1 VPQPPSTDL
10 SRHSAKRGGGLS
22 RVALIR
28 YWATS
33 TFSGQAVVY
42 GAVAKVVAFSLVLV
56 FGASRWFELID
67 TCGDLAIIVG
77 TLIVALRLFV
87 KMKAAMLW
95 RVRSKLTLSY
105 IFMGFVPALLIIVFF
120 MVAGLLLFF
129 NIGAYM
135 MRADLARLVDSTH
148 FAAES
153 AALGVVRENSPTG
166 LHDSLQVRQAVLA
179 SRYPGTSVTLVP
191 SLARC
196 GQEGSGLAVPPERM
210 VIGSWK
216 HLPAPASIPDWVRCD
231 GFAGLIAFGDASDTR
246 LVARAVVWPERGR
259 QAIIVDVPVD
269 DAFQREMLARS
280 GVLIKGVSEVPDRS
294 RGDAQETSTRAARTL
309 FIGPAKL
316 SLGANGND
324 GRMVWIGD
332 IDAFKWDTG
341 ARVDLLASFGMSLR
355 DIYSRLALTDVSR
368 FGDADLGRLLI
379 GVLAVV
385 GVLFLIIQV
394 VAFSMGLALARSI
407 TGSVHELF
415 AGTERVRR
423 GDFTG
428 RVSIKSR
435 DQLGELSASFNSMT
449 ASIED
454 LLLQKAEKERMEQEL
469 RIARNIQMSLLPQG
483 PLVMPGISL
492 TAHCEPAR
500 EVGGDYYDFLP
511 IDDHTFGIL
520 VADVSGKGT
529 SAALYMAELKGIMM
543 SLSQRHRS
551 PRELLIEADRI
562 ISRHL
567 DSRSFITVTYL
578 VVDLRAG
585 LLQYARAGHCPLV
598 YVPGPYAQRRRPQLM
613 APDGLVLGLTLDEGR
628 TFNRLLE
635 EVTLPLGRGDL
646 IVLYTDGITEAMN
659 GDGECFGDA
668 RLASLIGQHA
678 DLSADELRERI
689 LREIDSF
696 TESALQQDDMT
707 MVVLRVEQVGE
718 VLSAPALAHPSTT
731 LGARADA

>member
-1 VPQPPSTDL
+1 MPQPATTDL
-10 SRHSAKRGGGLS
+10 SSRSAKREGGLS

-28 YWATS
+28 YWATR
-33 TFSGQAVVY
+33 TFSGRAVVY
-42 GAVAKVVAFSLVLV
+42 GTSAKVVAFVMALI
-56 FGASRWFELID
+56 FGASRWFELLD
-67 TCGDLAIIVG
+67 TVGDLAIIVG
-77 TLIVALRLFV
+77 TLIVGLRLFV

-120 MVAGLLLFF
+120 MVAGLLLFL

-135 MRADLARLVDSTH
+135 MRTDLSRVSDSAR

-153 AALGVVRENSPTG
+153 AALGVAREISAPRI
-166 LHDSLQVRQAVLA
+166 HESLQVRRAVLA
-179 SRYPGTSVTLVP
+179 SRYPDTSVTLLP
-191 SLARC
+191 APGRC
-196 GQEGSGLAVPPERM
+196 GRDDVDASVTGERP
-210 VIGSWK
+210 VIGPWK
-216 HLPAPASIPDWVRCD
+216 HLAAPTTVPAWIQCS
-231 GFAGLIAFGDASDTR
+231 GFGGLIVYNDRGGTMR
-246 LVARAVVWPERGR
+246 VVARGVAWPKGGQQAVV
-259 QAIIVDVPVD
+259 VDVPI
-269 DAFQREMLARS
+269 DAAFEREMLQRS
-280 GVLIKGVSEVPDRS
+280 GVIMGGLSDQNAQRS
-294 RGDAQETSTRAARTL
+294 PVV
-309 FIGPAKL
+309 GP
-316 SLGANGND
+316 SNLGIVGGAGK
-324 GRMVWIGD
+324 GRMNWIGE
-332 IDAFKWDTG
+332 IESFKWESGERT
-341 ARVDLLASFGMSLR
+341 ALLASYSLSLI
-355 DIYSRLALTDVSR
+355 DVYNRLAVTEVSQ
-368 FGDADLGRLLI
+368 FEKFDIGRALI
-379 GVLAVV
+379 FFLAII
-385 GVLFLIIQV
+385 GALFLIIQV

-428 RVSIKSR
+428 RVAIKSR
-435 DQLGELSASFNSMT
+435 DQMGELSTSFNSMT
-449 ASIED
+449 SSIED
-454 LLLQKAEKERMEQEL
+454 LLQQKAEKERMEQEL

-483 PLVMPGISL
+483 PLLMPGISL

-567 DSRSFITVTYL
+567 DSRSFITVTYV

-598 YVPGPYAQRRRPQLM
+598 YVPGPYAQRRKPQLM
-613 APDGLVLGLTLDEGR
+613 APDGLVLGLTLDQGR

-635 EVTLPLGRGDL
+635 EVAIPLGRGDL

-689 LREIDSF
+689 LREIEAF
-696 TESALQQDDMT
+696 VGSADQHDDMT
-707 MVVLRVEQVGE
+707 MILMKVDRAVAERVAV
-718 VLSAPALAHPSTT
+718 
-731 LGARADA
+731 

>member
-1 VPQPPSTDL
+1 
-10 SRHSAKRGGGLS
+10 
-22 RVALIR
+22 
-28 YWATS
+28 
-33 TFSGQAVVY
+33 VVY
-42 GAVAKVVAFSLVLV
+42 GVAAKVVAFVLALV
-56 FGASRWFELID
+56 FGASRWFELLD
-67 TCGDLAIIVG
+67 TGGDLAIIVG

-120 MVAGLLLFF
+120 MVSGVLLFF

-135 MRADLARLVDSTH
+135 MRTDLNRVVDSAH

-153 AALGVVRENSPTG
+153 AALGVARENTSAAISE
-166 LHDSLQVRQAVLA
+166 SLQVRRAVLA

-191 SLARC
+191 AAGRCAR
-196 GQEGSGLAVPPERM
+196 EGVAPPVPPERLA
-210 VIGSWK
+210 IGRWQ
-216 HLPAPASIPDWVRCD
+216 HLSAPRTIPEWIQCS
-231 GFAGLIAFGDASDTR
+231 GFAGLIVYDDSTATTR
-246 LVARAVVWPERGR
+246 LVARAVAWPKGGQ
-259 QAIIVDVPVD
+259 QALIVDVPID
-269 DAFQREMLARS
+269 SAFEREMLERS
-280 GVLIKGVSEVPDRS
+280 GVVLRGISESPIGEQAS
-294 RGDAQETSTRAARTL
+294 KTSATTPASRTL
-309 FIGPAKL
+309 RLGPATLNLGGTGDGRLNWIGPIDGIKWESGERAKL
-316 SLGANGND
+316 VAG
-324 GRMVWIGD
+324 
-332 IDAFKWDTG
+332 
-341 ARVDLLASFGMSLR
+341 FGISLR
-355 DIYSRLALTDVSR
+355 DIYGRLALTEVSR
-368 FGDADLGRLLI
+368 FGDFDVGRFLVYVLL
-379 GVLAVV
+379 LV

-449 ASIED
+449 SSIED

-483 PLVMPGISL
+483 PLVMPGVSL
-492 TAHCEPAR
+492 IAHCEPAR

-520 VADVSGKGT
+520 IADVSGKGT

-585 LLQYARAGHCPLV
+585 LVQYARAGHCPLV
-598 YVPGPYAQRRRPQLM
+598 YVPGPYAQRRKPQLM
-613 APDGLVLGLTLDEGR
+613 APDGLVLGLTLDQGR

-646 IVLYTDGITEAMN
+646 LVLYTDGITEAMSP
-659 GDGECFGDA
+659 DGECFGDA

-678 DLSADELRERI
+678 DLPADELRERI

-696 TESALQQDDMT
+696 TESAVQQDDMT

-718 VLSAPALAHPSTT
+718 ALSAPVLAH
-731 LGARADA
+731 ADA

>member
-1 VPQPPSTDL
+1 
-10 SRHSAKRGGGLS
+10 
-22 RVALIR
+22 
-28 YWATS
+28 
-33 TFSGQAVVY
+33 
-42 GAVAKVVAFSLVLV
+42 
-56 FGASRWFELID
+56 
-67 TCGDLAIIVG
+67 
-77 TLIVALRLFV
+77 
-87 KMKAAMLW
+87 
-95 RVRSKLTLSY
+95 
-105 IFMGFVPALLIIVFF
+105 
-120 MVAGLLLFF
+120 
-129 NIGAYM
+129 
-135 MRADLARLVDSTH
+135 
-148 FAAES
+148 
-153 AALGVVRENSPTG
+153 
-166 LHDSLQVRQAVLA
+166 
-179 SRYPGTSVTLVP
+179 VP
-191 SLARC
+191 SWI
-196 GQEGSGLAVPPERM
+196 S
-210 VIGSWK
+210 
-216 HLPAPASIPDWVRCD
+216 CD
-231 GFAGLIAFGDASDTR
+231 GFAGLFLFGDDARDTQ
-246 LVARAVVWPERGR
+246 LVARAVVWPKSGN
-259 QAIIVDVPVD
+259 QAVILDVPID
-269 DAFQREMLARS
+269 DAFKREMLERS
-280 GVLIKGVSEVPDRS
+280 GVMIKGVSEVPKRGRDTENDSAGDRPS
-294 RGDAQETSTRAARTL
+294 SARSAT
-309 FIGPAKL
+309 IE
-316 SLGANGND
+316 LGTGGAD
-324 GRMVWIGD
+324 GRIMWIGGV
-332 IDAFKWDTG
+332 DAFKWETG
-341 ARVDLLASFGMSLR
+341 TRTDLLASFGVSLG
-355 DIYSRLALTDVSR
+355 DVYTRLALTDVSR
-368 FGDADLGRLLI
+368 FGDDIGRGLI
-379 GVLAVV
+379 TILAIV

-449 ASIED
+449 SSIED
-454 LLLQKAEKERMEQEL
+454 LLQQKAEKERMEQEL

-483 PLVMPGISL
+483 PLLMPGVSL

-520 VADVSGKGT
+520 IADVSGKGT

-578 VVDLRAG
+578 VVDLKAG

-598 YVPGPYAQRRRPQLM
+598 YVPGPYAPRRRPQLM
-613 APDGLVLGLTLDEGR
+613 APDGLVLGLTLDQGR

-635 EVTLPLGRGDL
+635 EVRVTLGPGDL

-659 GDGECFGDA
+659 VDGECFGDA

-718 VLSAPALAHPSTT
+718 ALSAPALAHTSTT

>member
-1 VPQPPSTDL
+1 VPQPATTDL
-10 SRHSAKRGGGLS
+10 SRRSAKRGVG

-28 YWATS
+28 YWATR
-33 TFSGQAVVY
+33 TFSGRAVVY
-42 GAVAKVVAFSLVLV
+42 GAAAKVVAFVLALV
-56 FGASRWFELID
+56 FGASRWFEVID
-67 TCGDLAIIVG
+67 TGGDLAIMVG
-77 TLIVALRLFV
+77 ALIVALRLFV
-87 KMKAAMLW
+87 DMKARMLW
-95 RVRSKLTLSY
+95 RVRQKLTLSY
-105 IFMGFVPALLIIVFF
+105 IFMGFVPAVLIIILFLT
-120 MVAGLLLFF
+120 AGLLLFN

-135 MRADLARLVDSTH
+135 MRTELTRLVDSTR

-153 AALGVVRENSPTG
+153 AALGVVREPSPTG
-166 LHDSLQVRQAVLA
+166 VREALQIRQKVLA
-179 SRYPGTSVTLVP
+179 PRYPGTSVALVP
-191 SLARC
+191 SSKC
-196 GQEGSGLAVPPERM
+196 GPAASISAAQPER
-210 VIGSWK
+210 VAIGPWS
-216 HLPAPASIPDWVRCD
+216 HVSAPSTVPAWVSCD
-231 GFAGLIAFGDASDTR
+231 GFAGLIVFNDGAGTHMST
-246 LVARAVVWPERGR
+246 RAVAWPKGGR
-259 QAIIVDVPVD
+259 QAVILDVPVD
-269 DAFQREMLARS
+269 QAFERELLSKA
-280 GVLIKGVSEVPDRS
+280 GVALGEISEVPVLRRS
-294 RGDAQETSTRAARTL
+294 DSTREPDRGRANSARSL
-309 FIGPAKL
+309 IVDPSKL
-316 SLGANGND
+316 ALGRSD
-324 GRMVWIGD
+324 GRRPWVDMV
-332 IDAFKWDTG
+332 DAVRWEQGQNVQLTVQFFT
-341 ARVDLLASFGMSLR
+341 SLR
-355 DIYSRLALTDVSR
+355 DIYTRLVQTSSLSPGDISPAQVLVLILT
-368 FGDADLGRLLI
+368 I
-379 GVLAVV
+379 V
-385 GVLFLIIQV
+385 GILFLIIQV

-449 ASIED
+449 SSIED

-483 PLVMPGISL
+483 PLVMPGVALI
-492 TAHCEPAR
+492 AHCEPAR
-500 EVGGDYYDFLP
+500 EVGGDYYDFMP

-585 LLQYARAGHCPLV
+585 MLQYARAGHCPLV
-598 YVPGPYAQRRRPQLM
+598 YVPGPYAQRRKPQLM
-613 APDGLVLGLTLDEGR
+613 APDGLVLGLTLDQGR

-635 EVTLPLGRGDL
+635 EVSLPLGRGDL
-646 IVLYTDGITEAMN
+646 LVLYTDGITEAMN
-659 GDGECFGDA
+659 RDGECFGDA

-678 DLSADELRERI
+678 DLPAEELRERI

-696 TESALQQDDMT
+696 TESAVQQDDMT

-718 VLSAPALAHPSTT
+718 ALFAPALAH
-731 LGARADA
+731 ADA

>member
-1 VPQPPSTDL
+1 VPPPARRPSP
-10 SRHSAKRGGGLS
+10 S
-22 RVALIR
+22 RVALVR

-33 TFSGQAVVY
+33 TFSGRAVVY
-42 GAVAKVVAFSLVLV
+42 GAAAKVLAFVLALV

-67 TCGDLAIIVG
+67 TLGDLAIIVG

-120 MVAGLLLFF
+120 MVAGLLLFL

-135 MRADLARLVDSTH
+135 MRSELARLVDSTR

-153 AALGVVRENSPTG
+153 AALGIARESTPGGVREA
-166 LHDSLQVRQAVLA
+166 LQLRRAVLA

-191 SLARC
+191 STGRC
-196 GQEGSGLAVPPERM
+196 GRDAGPAVPPERL
-210 VIGSWK
+210 VIGPWQ
-216 HLPAPASIPDWVRCD
+216 HLSVPPAVPGWIPCD
-231 GFAGLIAFGDASDTR
+231 GFSGLFMYDDNPTDTQ
-246 LVARAVVWPERGR
+246 LVARAVVWPKGGN
-259 QAIIVDVPVD
+259 QAVIIDVPID
-269 DAFQREMLARS
+269 DAFKREMLERS
-280 GVLIKGVSEVPDRS
+280 GVILKGISEV
-294 RGDAQETSTRAARTL
+294 QEPKSDSTKDSSARAPTPSN
-309 FIGPAKL
+309 IGPA
-316 SLGANGND
+316 SLGLGAGGTD
-324 GRMVWIGD
+324 GRLLWIGEV
-332 IDAFKWDTG
+332 DAVKWDTG
-341 ARVDLLASFGMSLR
+341 ARADLLASFGTSLGDVYR
-355 DIYSRLALTDVSR
+355 RLALTDVSR
-368 FGDADLGRLLI
+368 LQNYDIGRLLI
-379 GVLAVV
+379 TILAIV

-454 LLLQKAEKERMEQEL
+454 LLQQKAEKERMEQEL

-483 PLVMPGISL
+483 PLLMPGISL

-520 VADVSGKGT
+520 IADVSGKGT

-551 PRELLIEADRI
+551 PRDLLIEADRI

-585 LLQYARAGHCPLV
+585 LVQYARAGHCPLV
-598 YVPGPYAQRRRPQLM
+598 YVPGPYAPRRKPQLM
-613 APDGLVLGLTLDEGR
+613 APDGLVLGLTLDQGR

-659 GDGECFGDA
+659 TEGECFGDA

-718 VLSAPALAHPSTT
+718 VLSAPALAH
-731 LGARADA
+731 ADA

>member
-1 VPQPPSTDL
+1 
-10 SRHSAKRGGGLS
+10 
-22 RVALIR
+22 VALIQ
-28 YWATS
+28 YWAKH
-33 TFSGQAVVY
+33 TFSGRAVVY
-42 GAVAKVVAFSLVLV
+42 GAVAKLVAFLLGLM
-56 FGASRWFELID
+56 FGASSWFELID
-67 TCGDLAIIVG
+67 TIGDLAIIVG
-77 TLIVALRLFV
+77 ALIVALRLFV
-87 KMKAAMLW
+87 TVKARMLW

-120 MVAGLLLFF
+120 MVAGLLLFL
-129 NIGAYM
+129 NVGAYM
-135 MRADLARLVDSTH
+135 MRAELARLVDSTH

-153 AALGVVRENSPTG
+153 AALGVMRESTAGGVREA
-166 LHDSLQVRQAVLA
+166 LQLRRAVLA
-179 SRYPGTSVTLVP
+179 SRYPGTSITLV
-191 SLARC
+191 SSAGRC
-196 GQEGSGLAVPPERM
+196 GRDAAAAMPPERL
-210 VIGSWK
+210 VIGPWT
-216 HLPAPASIPDWVRCD
+216 HLAAPVSVPGWISCD
-231 GFAGLIAFGDASDTR
+231 GFAGLFMFGDKPANTQ
-246 LVARAVVWPERGR
+246 LVARAIVWPKGGN
-259 QAIIVDVPVD
+259 QAVILDVPID
-269 DAFQREMLARS
+269 DAFKREMITRS
-280 GVLIKGVSEVPDRS
+280 GVMIKGVTEVQRDSDSAKNSARDPSPS
-294 RGDAQETSTRAARTL
+294 RGGSPTIE
-309 FIGPAKL
+309 
-316 SLGANGND
+316 LGSGGSD
-324 GRMVWIGD
+324 GRIMWIGGV
-332 IDAFKWDTG
+332 DAFKWETG
-341 ARVDLLASFGMSLR
+341 ARTDLLASFGVSLG
-355 DIYSRLALTDVSR
+355 DVYGRLALTDVSR
-368 FGDADLGRLLI
+368 FGDDI
-379 GVLAVV
+379 GQVLVAILAVV

-449 ASIED
+449 SSIED
-454 LLLQKAEKERMEQEL
+454 LLQQKAEKERMEQEL

-483 PLVMPGISL
+483 PPRIAGVSV

-551 PRELLIEADRI
+551 PRDLLIEADRI

-585 LLQYARAGHCPLV
+585 QLQYARAGHCPLV
-598 YVPGPYAQRRRPQLM
+598 YVPGPYAQRRKPQLM
-613 APDGLVLGLTLDEGR
+613 APDGLVLGLTLDQGR

-635 EVTLPLGRGDL
+635 EVTVTLGRGDL

-659 GDGECFGDA
+659 VEGECFGDA

-718 VLSAPALAHPSTT
+718 ALSAPALAHPSTT
-731 LGARADA
+731 FGARADA